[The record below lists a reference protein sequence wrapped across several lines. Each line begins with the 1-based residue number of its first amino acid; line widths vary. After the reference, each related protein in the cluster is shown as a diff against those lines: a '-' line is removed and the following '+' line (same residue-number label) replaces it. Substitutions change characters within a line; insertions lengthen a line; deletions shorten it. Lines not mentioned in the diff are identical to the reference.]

1 MNILPFRMLILHHN
15 QRKNTKKERKKEVIF
30 FLKKKETIFMNFY
43 LEYRFRLNEAYIA
56 WRWGNQSENFRQQE
70 NHSIFL

>member
-1 MNILPFRMLILHHN
+1 MNILPSRMLILHHN
-15 QRKNTKKERKKEVIF
+15 QRKNTKKEVII